1 MVAPASLIYNWEAEI
16 KKFAPQLQAAVIAGT
31 KQERRELLATTDAD
45 ILITSYPLLR
55 RDSALYMP
63 LSFSSC
69 FLDEAQSIKNPA
81 SLTAQCARRIKAAH
95 RFALTGTPIEN
106 SLTELW
112 SIFQFLMPGYLQS
125 HKKFLQRYGGA
136 GEHTKPEHG
145 TATLAAKVR
154 PFILRRLKNE
164 VLTELPPKIEHRY
177 LSDLT
182 LDQKKIYLAYLERLR
197 SEAAASLHD
206 SGFNRSRIQILAGLM
221 RLRQICCHPALFVDN
236 YCGESAKLLQLR
248 ELLREAVDGG
258 HRILL
263 FSQFT
268 GMLQLIRKMLDREGY
283 RYFYLDGSTKTGARL
298 QMVDAFNR
306 GEREIFLIS
315 LKAGGTGLNLTGA
328 DIVIQYDLWWNP
340 AVEEQ
345 AAGRAH
351 RIGQKKVVQVFRLLA
366 RGTIEEKI
374 YELQQKK
381 KELIDRV
388 IQPGETFLSAMD
400 ESDIREILEL

>member
-1 MVAPASLIYNWEAEI
+1 
-16 KKFAPQLQAAVIAGT
+16 
-31 KQERRELLATTDAD
+31 
-45 ILITSYPLLR
+45 
-55 RDSALYMP
+55 
-63 LSFSSC
+63 
-69 FLDEAQSIKNPA
+69 
-81 SLTAQCARRIKAAH
+81 
-95 RFALTGTPIEN
+95 
-106 SLTELW
+106 
-112 SIFQFLMPGYLQS
+112 
-125 HKKFLQRYGGA
+125 
-136 GEHTKPEHG
+136 
-145 TATLAAKVR
+145 
-154 PFILRRLKNE
+154 
-164 VLTELPPKIEHRY
+164 
-177 LSDLT
+177 
-182 LDQKKIYLAYLERLR
+182 
-197 SEAAASLHD
+197 
-206 SGFNRSRIQILAGLM
+206 M
-221 RLRQICCHPALFVDN
+221 RLRQICCHPAFVDN

-366 RGTIEEKI
+366 GNHWRRLRAAAEEGAHR
-374 YELQQKK
+374 
-381 KELIDRV
+381 RV
-388 IQPGETFLSAMD
+388 IQPGETFLSAMNQI
-400 ESDIREILEL
+400 SVNPSSSPIMITPPVIPNPLMLG